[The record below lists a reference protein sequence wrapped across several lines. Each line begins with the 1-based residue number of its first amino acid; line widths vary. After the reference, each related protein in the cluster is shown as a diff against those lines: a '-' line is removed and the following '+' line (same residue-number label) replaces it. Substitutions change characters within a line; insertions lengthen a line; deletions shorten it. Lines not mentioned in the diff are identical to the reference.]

1 MSLYPED
8 LDAAELRE
16 RFRNAT
22 GELAEWRDEKIA
34 KLQAKADAKR
44 AKANGSRTRG
54 RKPKPESERRTN
66 RFQLCFNAAEYDRV
80 RAYVGDRETGEVL
93 RELILSALPPE
104 NAD

>member
-34 KLQAKADAKR
+34 KLQAKADGKR
-44 AKANGSRTRG
+44 AKGARTRG

-66 RFQLCFNAAEYDRV
+66 RFQLCFNAAEYARV
-80 RAYVGDRETGEVL
+80 AKYVGERETGEVL
-93 RELILSALPPE
+93 RELILNALPPE
-104 NAD
+104 ENAE

>member
-44 AKANGSRTRG
+44 AKGARTRG

-66 RFQLCFNAAEYDRV
+66 RFQLCFNAAEYARV
-80 RAYVGDRETGEVL
+80 AKYVGERETGEVL
-93 RELILSALPPE
+93 RELILNALPPE
-104 NAD
+104 ENAE